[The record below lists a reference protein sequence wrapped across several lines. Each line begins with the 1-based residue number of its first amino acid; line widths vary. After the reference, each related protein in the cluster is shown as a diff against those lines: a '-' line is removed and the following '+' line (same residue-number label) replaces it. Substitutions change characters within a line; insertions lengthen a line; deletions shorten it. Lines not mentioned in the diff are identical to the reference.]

1 VLQQSPPSS
10 TVFQRLDKV
19 LNDSVHHIADE
30 RTENNNSG
38 CNSKG
43 LVTNFKARSRPHETL
58 ALLSDI
64 WSE

>member
-19 LNDSVHHIADE
+19 LNDSVHHITDE
-30 RTENNNSG
+30 NREQQQRPQQQR
-38 CNSKG
+38 
-43 LVTNFKARSRPHETL
+43 LATNFEALSRPHETL
-58 ALLSDI
+58 ALLSKI